1 MSRRFLRFGLTLS
14 AALVVAGAFSVSA
27 QQSARAKAT
36 LAGDGIT
43 GTVELREVD
52 AQTAGAHDMTFMT
65 GMKAVEITVTV
76 TGLTPGLHGMHL
88 HAKPA
93 CAPPDFA
100 TAGGHL
106 NPGGKAHGRLN
117 PDGPH
122 LGDLPNLQVGRD
134 GEARLQ
140 FAIPGVILRPGPA
153 SIGVPG
159 SALILHAGQDD
170 ERSDPSGNAGPRAG
184 CAVISVGTP

>member
-1 MSRRFLRFGLTLS
+1 MPSRRWLPLSSLLLLLAAPASAQHTPAPGAPPVRAGFAIIDSVGHRIGTLS
-14 AALVVAGAFSVSA
+14 ATEEGGLVSFQLTVS
-27 QQSARAKAT
+27 
-36 LAGDGIT
+36 
-43 GTVELREVD
+43 
-52 AQTAGAHDMTFMT
+52 
-65 GMKAVEITVTV
+65 
-76 TGLTPGLHGMHL
+76 GLTPGLHGMHL